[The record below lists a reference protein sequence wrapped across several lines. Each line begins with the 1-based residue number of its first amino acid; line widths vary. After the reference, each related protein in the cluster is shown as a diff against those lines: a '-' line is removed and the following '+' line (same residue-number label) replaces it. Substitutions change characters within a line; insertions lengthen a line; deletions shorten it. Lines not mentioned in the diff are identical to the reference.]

1 MEVRVP
7 TLLEQRRIVE
17 ILRAWDEAIDKTKQ
31 LIAAKE
37 KRIRGMMC
45 STLTAPHDHA
55 NDWIK
60 TTLGEILTVASR
72 RVAWDE
78 EATYRLITVKR
89 ACGGIVYRGD
99 RKASEML
106 TKDMYLVRAGDFV
119 ISRRQVVHGAWAM
132 ATARFDGVH
141 VSKEYACLV
150 AKPDRLWMPYFDWL
164 SRTPKVRHLSF
175 ICSYGVDIEKM
186 VLNLDWLLQ
195 SRIVIPRSVVR
206 QKQIAEALDCGDR
219 ELQLLR
225 QQLAALQRQKRGLMQ
240 KLLTGEWPV
249 RDGNVDVFAQRVV
262 QEAAE

>member
-99 RKASEML
+99 RKASNSYQGHVSCPCGRFRHL
-106 TKDMYLVRAGDFV
+106 KTTGCARCLGYGDSTVR
-119 ISRRQVVHGAWAM
+119 RC
-132 ATARFDGVH
+132 ARFERVR
-141 VSKEYACLV
+141 VSRSETGSAMDAV
-150 AKPDRLWMPYFDWL
+150 FRL
-164 SRTPKVRHLSF
+164 
-175 ICSYGVDIEKM
+175 
-186 VLNLDWLLQ
+186 
-195 SRIVIPRSVVR
+195 
-206 QKQIAEALDCGDR
+206 AEPHTKGPPLIIY
-219 ELQLLR
+219 LQLWR
-225 QQLAALQRQKRGLMQ
+225 RY
-240 KLLTGEWPV
+240 
-249 RDGNVDVFAQRVV
+249 
-262 QEAAE
+262 